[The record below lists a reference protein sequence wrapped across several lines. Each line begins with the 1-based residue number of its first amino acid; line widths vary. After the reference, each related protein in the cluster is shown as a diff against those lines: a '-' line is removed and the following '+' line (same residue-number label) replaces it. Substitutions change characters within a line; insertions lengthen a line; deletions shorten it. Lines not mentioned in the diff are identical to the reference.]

1 VTSNRFATRGAH
13 YAVATP
19 HEAATQAA
27 VEVFRSGGNAADAAV
42 TANAV
47 LTVVYP
53 HMCGIGGDCFAIVS
67 DAGGATVINGS
78 GAAAMA
84 LNANDVRREHG
95 SMPIHGPLSVSV
107 PGTIAA
113 WDAVLRRYGRRPF
126 GAIFDAAVRYARDG
140 VAVAGSVARGILKHR
155 ADLEADPGLRS
166 LFLPAGRALTEKD
179 VLRQPGLAATLEAIS
194 AEGPGVFYRG
204 PVGERFI
211 AGLRALGSPLAMDDL
226 RAHETEMV
234 SPLVRRY
241 RDLGVLVP
249 PPNSQGFVL
258 EEILGCIEEGRIDPD
273 HLGVDASMIA
283 RLFLL
288 ASADRDRFLADPRK
302 HEVPVEQLLSGTH
315 AGELLAGA
323 RTGITARPVSQ
334 PAGGDTVGIVA
345 ADDSGLWVSI
355 NQSLYDGF
363 GSGILETQTGIIPH
377 NRGSYFSLDPQSPDV
392 LEGGKR
398 PAHTLMPV
406 MVTRERAPIIA
417 SATMGGSAHAQI
429 HTELLTTVID
439 QRQGAWTAIE
449 RPRWLVG
456 GTQRDGGSGVV
467 AESRVSDRVTDGFRR
482 SGIDVAMLAD
492 WDEQVGHAQ
501 LLVRGIDGQFEAA
514 SDPRAD
520 GAAAAG

>member
-1 VTSNRFATRGAH
+1 MSSGRFAARGLH

-19 HEAATQAA
+19 HEAATRAA
-27 VEVFRSGGNAADAAV
+27 VEIFRSGGNAADAAV
-42 TANAV
+42 TANVV

-53 HMCGIGGDCFAIVS
+53 HMCGIGGDCFAIVN

-78 GAAAMA
+78 GAAAVA
-84 LNANDVRREHG
+84 LNAGDVRREHG

-113 WDAVLRRYGRRPF
+113 WDVLLRRYGRRPF
-126 GAIFDAAVRYARDG
+126 GAIFDAAIRYARDG
-140 VAVAGSVARGILKHR
+140 VAVAGSVARGILRHR

-179 VLRQPGLAATLEAIS
+179 VLRQPALAATLEAIS
-194 AEGPGVFYRG
+194 ADGPGVFYGG
-204 PVGERFI
+204 PVGARFI
-211 AGLRALGSPLAMDDL
+211 AGLRGLGSPVAMDDL

-241 RDLGVLVP
+241 RDLDVLVP

-258 EEILGCIEEGRIDPD
+258 EEILGCLERGRIDPD
-273 HLGVDASMIA
+273 HLGVDASLIA

-302 HEVPVEQLLSGTH
+302 HEVPIDQLLSGKR
-315 AGELLAGA
+315 ADALLAEA
-323 RTGITARPVSQ
+323 RRGIAPRPVSQ

-345 ADDSGLWVSI
+345 ADDNGLWVSI

-377 NRGSYFSLDPQSPDV
+377 NRGSYFSLDPQSPNV

-429 HTELLTTVID
+429 HTELLTTIID

-456 GTQRDGGSGVV
+456 GVQRDSGSGVV
-467 AESRVSDRVTDGFRR
+467 AEGRVSDQVTEAFSR
-482 SGIDVAMLAD
+482 SGIDVAMLAA

-501 LLVRGIDGQFEAA
+501 LIVRGVDGQFEAA